1 MSNTRPAGARLNR
14 SLYYTL
20 IGASAAMWFSGVA
33 WLVLHY
39 FARAEGEFG
48 IVLHPLEPVMLQVHG
63 FVLIPALLSL
73 GGILFGHIGSGWN
86 YKKNKISG
94 LLMLALFAILIGT
107 GYILYYTGSDLI
119 RQASSLAHWITGLA
133 APALFARHALRRI
146 ANQMSRRGGA
156 NTPDLDRKAAIAT

>member
-1 MSNTRPAGARLNR
+1 MSNRKSAGARLNQ

-20 IGASAAMWFSGVA
+20 ISSSATMWVSGVA
-33 WLVLHY
+33 WLFLHY
-39 FARAEGEFG
+39 FARTEGEFG
-48 IVLHPLEPVMLQVHG
+48 IVLHPLEPVMLQIHG

-119 RQASSLAHWITGLA
+119 RQTSSFAHWITGLVI
-133 APALFARHALRRI
+133 PALFFQHAQKRVRRDFLT
-146 ANQMSRRGGA
+146 NRGL
-156 NTPDLDRKAAIAT
+156 NNLSPSPQPHR

>member
-1 MSNTRPAGARLNR
+1 
-14 SLYYTL
+14 
-20 IGASAAMWFSGVA
+20 
-33 WLVLHY
+33 
-39 FARAEGEFG
+39 
-48 IVLHPLEPVMLQVHG
+48 MLQVHG